1 MRFCFNIKNIFQH
14 RFRQQDTTWNLSRIF
29 RLCYREVS
37 FSKRVLSAW
46 LGSTWASSEVFCQKS
61 VLRNFSK
68 FTGKHMCQSLFFNK
82 VEDLPFFIGHLWL
95 LFLNMKSRH
104 QQQQQ
109 HENSRK
115 NLAAW
120 EHQWNGRKKYKA
132 NKQQIS
138 RGWIRLW
145 TISSSGLS
153 ISSHLEY
160 KLEWI

>member
-1 MRFCFNIKNIFQH
+1 MRFCFNIKNFFQH
-14 RFRQQDTTWNLSRIF
+14 RFPQQDATWNLSRIF
-29 RLCYREVS
+29 WLRYLEFS

-46 LGSTWASSEVFCQKS
+46 LGSRWASSEVFCQKS

-82 VEDLPFFIGHLWL
+82 VEDLPFFIEHLWL
-95 LFLNMKSRH
+95 LLLNMKSR

-109 HENSRK
+109 QQENGRK

-120 EHQWNGRKKYKA
+120 EHQWRGRKKYKA
-132 NKQQIS
+132 NKQQIT
-138 RGWIRLW
+138 RRWIRNW

-153 ISSHLEY
+153 ISSHLEHT
-160 KLEWI
+160 LEWI